1 MSHKESGS
9 CLLARAVPC
18 FRKPLTSGVISRIAV
33 TSVDLP
39 RRRCK
44 SKRGSRHC
52 TGIPAGDHKLPC
64 LTSHNLLPVV
74 ICWQVFGR
82 AQHRFKIVKV
92 LGQHLLHPV
101 SLFWSACAPYSSK
114 PLLWCVEFDSARGA
128 PLSDVGRII
137 LLFRMSLLKESMC
150 NFCHVEV
157 LSGIP

>member
-114 PLLWCVEFDSARGA
+114 PLLWCSSILRVALPKVTWVESFSFSVCPFSRN
-128 PLSDVGRII
+128 L
-137 LLFRMSLLKESMC
+137 
-150 NFCHVEV
+150 CHVEV